1 MGVAAVKRLLQYC
14 FRALHFV
21 FLTSVIFPSHYRST
35 KTHPGP
41 VVHLSDSPKDE
52 GKVCRRIKA
61 SPSWF
66 SSSTSAEAVCCTE
79 AASLFTLCASSKI
92 WAFSSAVFLS
102 SPPPHHSP
110 HLHPRS
116 WPFLPVGHYF
126 VLIAHLSL
134 SHLGC
139 LCVLAEKEPSC
150 VQRRSSW
157 CPRLCFASFFYS
169 RTKKKEAGWKSCR
182 KRKRGHWEAY
192 WFLPVEFCSP
202 RMKPD
207 LKSFKDKR
215 MRHEFSAA
223 VTYCSRSLQARTKA
237 VCLET
242 SPLLEQHKVNP
253 S

>member
-1 MGVAAVKRLLQYC
+1 MCAAAVKRLLQYC

-79 AASLFTLCASSKI
+79 AASLYTLCASSKI
-92 WAFSSAVFLS
+92 WAFSSAAFLS

-110 HLHPRS
+110 HHSPHLHPRP

-157 CPRLCFASFFYS
+157 CPRLCFSFFFTREQRRKKLDGKVAEREREVIERHIDFCQWNS
-169 RTKKKEAGWKSCR
+169 VALGWNQTWKALKTKEWDMN
-182 KRKRGHWEAY
+182 
-192 WFLPVEFCSP
+192 FQLPSP
-202 RMKPD
+202 T
-207 LKSFKDKR
+207 
-215 MRHEFSAA
+215 A
-223 VTYCSRSLQARTKA
+223 VAHCKQ
-237 VCLET
+237 
-242 SPLLEQHKVNP
+242 EQRPCV
-253 S
+253 